1 MRSISIILLFLLTFS
16 APASYAYN
24 SGNSIYAVKK
34 LEEDKITSVRRYPM
48 WSGYNDRT
56 EPTFSKF
63 RHARAARNRAI
74 VACYAH
80 LVDILYN
87 PTLRIDG
94 NTKECSAG
102 IHNDGRLDME
112 AWNYDRSVSGSS
124 LRVDVYHRE
133 TSYDANHG
141 IPADAPP
148 ESGYITNN
156 RREILFVLR
165 GTNPLSLDWLN
176 NGNAVVDSMAGE
188 GRPLDEL
195 VTGLANF
202 SRSPDFGYKVGYDR
216 NYSQR
221 RLSPDSNT
229 YNGWDDYF
237 QQYLTDYSGTIEDLI
252 RDALEIEEEWLS
264 ASSMI
269 PQFKSLGIKITG
281 HSLGAASS
289 QLLGLILHKRY
300 HDKTEHNVVFES
312 VDVEVIAFDPP
323 ALGNSALATD
333 LQRVIDDAPNYDV
346 HIFGNPSDKVFSG
359 MNTQP
364 IMVNTTGWRVSFGQ
378 NPNPWIDSTIASSGD
393 FLTLGYSAQKKY
405 FPLFLRNYRAE
416 RYGLGWGDELNP
428 TIGMPDHQAENGSTG
443 YFLEAHS
450 YYKWS
455 SRHDRFPENV
465 PVETQAFMTNKAPDE
480 VAALWFPLIPMGD
493 RTVRPQHYQGNAYAL
508 PRSWIQGVGGRAR
521 GLINVDTFSAQKAEY
536 VPGEVFPVDRVF
548 FRENGSLELLGSG
561 GLWRSGTADQGATEL
576 RFTSYGRLEILKG
589 TTVLWTSGIVWG
601 ATSIHY
607 SEAEEALYW
616 IRYDGARV
624 AAIRGEFD
632 DGFVETN
639 PHSPLTFVSASQ
651 KDTLGSSYGA
661 EKAID
666 GNINGNSFTH
676 TKTSSHTWWQGDFG
690 KPKTVH
696 TITLNNRSTCCTERL
711 QNFYI
716 FITDVDMSGKT
727 LSEIKDSA
735 LFSRYIK
742 TPVSTTAKTK
752 HYTSYDI
759 GNGVQGRYVVIYKVG
774 DGYLS
779 LAEVK
784 AEGRSFYQANEE
796 PEILSF
802 ESALQKDTLGSAY
815 SAEKAIDG
823 NTDGNSFTHTNTSSH
838 TWWQGDFSRQVKLS
852 EVSLF
857 NRINCCA
864 GRLDNFYM
872 FLTNESVVGKSL
884 EEIKAIA
891 SHAIYFINP
900 VPSSSSSNNS
910 VSHTFWAYR
919 DNDMGTHFN
928 SEAVGRYLVIYKEAS
943 SYLSLAEVQVKG
955 YYYE

>member
-1 MRSISIILLFLLTFS
+1 MRSTSTLLLFLLTFLAS
-16 APASYAYN
+16 NSYAYD
-24 SGNSIYAVKK
+24 SGRSIYAVEK
-34 LEEDKITSVRRYPM
+34 EESRKISNIRRYPM

-56 EPTFSKF
+56 EPTFRTF
-63 RHARAARNRAI
+63 RHARAARNRSI

-80 LVDILYN
+80 LNDILYN
-87 PTLRIDG
+87 PELRIDG
-94 NTKECSAG
+94 KIRECAADF
-102 IHNDGRLDME
+102 HNDSRLDMQS
-112 AWNYDRSVSGSS
+112 WNYDRSHSAGS
-124 LRVDVYHRE
+124 LRLDVYHRE
-133 TSYDANHG
+133 TSYDAENG
-141 IPADAPP
+141 IPANAPP
-148 ESGYITNN
+148 ISNYMTNV

-165 GTNPLSLDWLN
+165 GTSEKIDWAN
-176 NGNAVVDSMAGE
+176 NVNAGLDSMYIE

-202 SRSPDFGYKVGYDR
+202 SKSPNYGYKVGYNR
-216 NYSQR
+216 NYSIR
-221 RLSPDSNT
+221 YLSVEARV

-237 QQYLTDYSGTIEDLI
+237 QQNLVAPNLGTIESAI
-252 RDALEIEEEWLS
+252 EDALTIEEQWLATS
-264 ASSMI
+264 GLI
-269 PQFKSLGIKITG
+269 PHFKSLGIKITG
-281 HSLGAASS
+281 HSLGAAAS

-300 HDKTEHNVVFES
+300 HDKAVENPAFDS

-323 ALGNSALATD
+323 ALGNIDLSVD
-333 LQRVIDDAPNYDV
+333 LQRLINDAPNYNV
-346 HIFGNPSDKVFSG
+346 HIFANTSDGVFTG
-359 MNTQP
+359 MDIQP
-364 IMVNTTGWRVSFGQ
+364 IMIDSLGWNDSFGM
-378 NPNPWIDSTIASSGD
+378 NENVWINSTIASSGNSQAE
-393 FLTLGYSAQKKY
+393 YINKKTY
-405 FPLFLRNYRAE
+405 FPLFLRNYRAH
-416 RYGLGWGDELNP
+416 RDGLAWGDASHP
-428 TIGMPDHQAENGSTG
+428 TIGMPDPQGENGVTS

-455 SRHDRFPENV
+455 SPLDNFPLV
-465 PVETQAFMTNKAPDE
+465 GGPPMATQAFMANTAPDE
-480 VAALWFPLIPMGD
+480 VAARWFPIIPIGD
-493 RTVRPQHYQGNAYAL
+493 RTVRAQLYQDNTYAL
-508 PRSWIQGVGGRAR
+508 PRSWPTGTTRAR
-521 GLINVDTFSAQKAEY
+521 GLINVETFSAQKAEY
-536 VPGEVFPVDRVF
+536 VPGEVFPADRVF

-576 RFTSYGRLEILKG
+576 RFTSSGRLEILKG
-589 TTVLWTSGIVWG
+589 TTVLWKSVRVSG

-616 IRYDGARV
+616 IGYDGARLAV
-624 AAIRGEFD
+624 IRPEFD
-632 DGFVETN
+632 DGFVEVNTN
-639 PHSPLTFVSASQ
+639 SPLEFVSASQ

-696 TITLNNRSTCCTERL
+696 TITLNNRSTCCTQRL

-727 LSEIKDSA
+727 LSEIKDNA

-774 DGYLS
+774 DSYLS

-784 AEGRSFYQANEE
+784 AEGRSFHQTNEE
-796 PEILSF
+796 PELLTF
-802 ESALQKDTLGSAY
+802 KSALQKDTLRWAY
-815 SAEKAIDG
+815 NAEKAIDG
-823 NTDGNSFTHTNTSSH
+823 NTDGNSFTHTKSSSH
-838 TWWQGDFSRQVKLS
+838 TWWQGDFGKDVKLS

-857 NRINCCA
+857 NRTNCCA
-864 GRLDNFYM
+864 GRLDDFYM
-872 FLTNESVVGKSL
+872 FVTNESVVGKSL
-884 EEIKAIA
+884 EEIKAMA
-891 SHAIYFINP
+891 SHEAYFSNP

-910 VSHTFWAYR
+910 VSYPFEAYR
-919 DNDMGTHFN
+919 DNDNATRLN
-928 SEAVGRYLVIYKEAS
+928 SEAVGRYLVIYKKS
-943 SYLSLAEVQVKG
+943 KSYLSLAEVQVKG